1 MCPFEY
7 HRPKTVAEALKLLD
21 HGVPLAG
28 GTELT
33 SRRDELQ
40 AVIDLQDLG
49 LDTIE
54 PRDDIITMGAAVKLQ
69 VMVENTESVPSALR
83 QACRLEASLN
93 LRNMATLGGTVM
105 SADGRS
111 PLVTVLLAMDATII
125 LEPGGKT
132 LSLEQLLDQRDQDDF
147 HGLITEIKLMSSEF
161 LRYEQ
166 VSRAPADR
174 PLVCVAMARL
184 PSEEAEERYRVAVG
198 GFGSSPVR
206 IKEAEASLF
215 EGEDINTVA
224 DAARRMYASASDEWA
239 SGDYRAHAAGVLVGR
254 LAMEITS

>member
-7 HRPKTVAEALKLLD
+7 YRPKTVAEALKLLD

-28 GTELT
+28 GTDLIP
-33 SRRDELQ
+33 RRDEVQ

-54 PRDDIITMGAAVKLQ
+54 SQDDIITMGAAVKLQ
-69 VMVENTESVPSALR
+69 AMVEDKDIVPSALR
-83 QACRLEASLN
+83 EACCLEASLN

-111 PLVTVLLAMDATII
+111 PVVTVLLAMDAIAI
-125 LEPGGKT
+125 LEPGNKR
-132 LSLEQLLDQRDQDDF
+132 LSLEELLDQREKDDL
-147 HGLITEIKLMSSEF
+147 HGLITEIRLKQPDF
-161 LRYEQ
+161 LGYEQ

-184 PSEEAEERYRVAVG
+184 PSEEAEKRYRVVVG
-198 GFGSSPVR
+198 GVGSSPER
-206 IKEAEASLF
+206 IKEAENGLS
-215 EGEDINTVA
+215 EGEDINTAV
-224 DAARRMYASASDEWA
+224 DATRRIYTSASDEWA
-239 SGDYRAHAAGVLVGR
+239 SGEYRAHTAGVLVGR
-254 LAMEITS
+254 LATEMIS